1 MEDAYANLY
10 DVRADMDLRK
20 QRKRGEER
28 GLSEKFIWGA
38 LIFIFLMLCIFLPML
53 LFSTFNPSL
62 IENKILGG
70 QFSINYVIKNTEN
83 NLTTYSLNL
92 FETKNMKI
100 NDIKDTREYD
110 YLKKTLI
117 SHADDVDERKIQK
130 IQIVNYSQ
138 QDWIISPPTIFNLIE
153 HLEKKDKD
161 SYIVFKWEFRR
172 HFPLNNKIIAGSQY
186 VKLKSDQV
194 YAFKNIMYALRNGD
208 KNLNKYNFD
217 LSCNFFINLKTLFQE
232 LSDFR
237 IETSNT

>member
-20 QRKRGEER
+20 ARFRGEER
-28 GLSEKFIWGA
+28 SLAEKMYMGL
-38 LIFIFLMLCIFLPML
+38 LIFMFLIGCLFLPML

-62 IENKILGG
+62 IENKVLGG
-70 QFSINYVIKNTEN
+70 IFSINYVIKNSDT

-100 NDIKDTREYD
+100 NDIKDTREYQ

-138 QDWIISPPTIFNLIE
+138 LDWIISPPTITNLID
-153 HLEKKDKD
+153 HLEKKNKD

-172 HFPLNNKIIAGSQY
+172 HFPLNNKVIAGSY
-186 VKLKSDQV
+186 YLKLNIHQIN
-194 YAFKNIMYALRNGD
+194 AFKNIIYALRSGD
-208 KNLNKYNFD
+208 KNLNKYNLD
-217 LSCNFFINLKTLFQE
+217 LFGRLYLI
-232 LSDFR
+232 
-237 IETSNT
+237 

>member
-1 MEDAYANLY
+1 MVLNRLLRFKMEDAYANLY

-20 QRKRGEER
+20 ARFRGEER
-28 GLSEKFIWGA
+28 GMMEKCQWG
-38 LIFIFLMLCIFLPML
+38 LFLFLFLMGCLFLPMV

-62 IENKILGG
+62 IENKVLAGS
-70 QFSINYVIKNTEN
+70 FSINYVIKNNDN

-100 NDIKDTREYD
+100 NDIKDSREYEF
-110 YLKKTLI
+110 LKKSLI

-130 IQIVNYSQ
+130 IQIVTYSQ

-172 HFPLNNKIIAGSQY
+172 HFPLNNKVIAGSNY
-186 VKLKSDQV
+186 VKLTANQI

-208 KNLNKYNFD
+208 KNLNKYSLD
-217 LSCNFFINLKTLFQE
+217 LPGIF
-232 LSDFR
+232 
-237 IETSNT
+237 TS